1 MFGGNDIN
9 WIRQVSDTSLGESG
23 VACLCLGGLTR
34 VLLGVGGH
42 GAAPVAGAGEAVVA
56 VLLVPGVHG
65 PRLLCTLHT
74 GHPGHLTLGDVCS
87 LLRGHDLHNTL
98 GDVSMIASLDT
109 GAGVAGL
116 GLPCPP
122 GHMCAHIKVSSYIAM
137 YRCIKC
143 PLLHCDHCLV
153 TADCAGPRARVSSR
167 RRATPPRSALPATR
181 TTAPPPVPTTEC
193 RVSPI
198 WTGVR

>member
-65 PRLLCTLHT
+65 PRLLRCTLHT
-74 GHPGHLTLGDVCS
+74 GHPGHLTLMSAHCS
-87 LLRGHDLHNTL
+87 VLTISITRW
-98 GDVSMIASLDT
+98 A
-109 GAGVAGL
+109 
-116 GLPCPP
+116 
-122 GHMCAHIKVSSYIAM
+122 MCQ
-137 YRCIKC
+137 
-143 PLLHCDHCLV
+143 
-153 TADCAGPRARVSSR
+153 
-167 RRATPPRSALPATR
+167 
-181 TTAPPPVPTTEC
+181 
-193 RVSPI
+193 
-198 WTGVR
+198 